1 MLSYQIFILLA
12 TMTSDLNSK
21 YYFKI
26 QKTNNNKPPVSTDNF
41 IRALFFEICLECL
54 LHKKQTLCKQLKF
67 VNLCYGFHKKSIV
80 KSLGFTTSFSI
91 SSTFFC

>member
-26 QKTNNNKPPVSTDNF
+26 QKTNNNKPPVST
-41 IRALFFEICLECL
+41 ILLEHYSLKFAWNVYCI
-54 LHKKQTLCKQLKF
+54 KKQT
-67 VNLCYGFHKKSIV
+67 V
-80 KSLGFTTSFSI
+80 
-91 SSTFFC
+91 